1 MHHLQKSYLDWNAFA
16 RRAYLYKELGLCL
29 INRKVL
35 RTNLGVHPSPPHH
48 AGGPPIFVDW
58 SFEHQFNLS
67 SRIKSVLLMWEAR
80 TLWWAIITDKTKNWK
95 FANFGYSFG
104 ITPGIWILQPKCLSC
119 ISNFNLLCNE
129 WWRTQCRKTLEL
141 FLECHFSL
149 ISL

>member
-16 RRAYLYKELGLCL
+16 RRAYLYKESGLCL

-95 FANFGYSFG
+95 FANRCGLLLHNCNNNNNKMGLCVPFSG
-104 ITPGIWILQPKCLSC
+104 IKVKNFDLS
-119 ISNFNLLCNE
+119 
-129 WWRTQCRKTLEL
+129 TLVYIRL
-141 FLECHFSL
+141 VARLNSSTL
-149 ISL
+149 V